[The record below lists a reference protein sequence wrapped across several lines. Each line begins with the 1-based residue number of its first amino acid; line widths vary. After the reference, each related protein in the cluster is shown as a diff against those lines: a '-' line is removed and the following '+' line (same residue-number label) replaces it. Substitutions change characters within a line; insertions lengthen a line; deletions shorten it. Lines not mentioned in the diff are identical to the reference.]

1 MGTSDLKLNLW
12 LKQRPR
18 LMLCYSKADRGI
30 LIGSLL
36 QISKH
41 MSAYRTTYQHSSS
54 CRFLLR
60 WSWRGERRLNFEWQT
75 KVKSQSVR
83 VDNIQKSKKGIRRG
97 LGNEDEGTEAQ
108 VQAKAA
114 KVAQITPTWQEPVAE
129 SHRELSAGRCLGG
142 EASVSLS

>member
-60 WSWRGERRLNFEWQT
+60 WSWRGERRLN
-75 KVKSQSVR
+75 
-83 VDNIQKSKKGIRRG
+83 SKCGP
-97 LGNEDEGTEAQ
+97 LP
-108 VQAKAA
+108 AA
-114 KVAQITPTWQEPVAE
+114 KSPKLQPNSLRKRDLGT
-129 SHRELSAGRCLGG
+129 SHQLRAS
-142 EASVSLS
+142 ASVKFPGFQSRLKPLLYSSNTSGMQHHLHRKVEI

>member
-41 MSAYRTTYQHSSS
+41 MSAYRTTYQPSSS

-60 WSWRGERRLNFEWQT
+60 WSWRGERRLNANRPAKHGVLPGSVAGSKCTGKNYTGRLWRQFLERVFGS
-75 KVKSQSVR
+75 KFCPSAIQSCQDFSHPSVTL
-83 VDNIQKSKKGIRRG
+83 VENCQD
-97 LGNEDEGTEAQ
+97 LTTL
-108 VQAKAA
+108 AA
-114 KVAQITPTWQEPVAE
+114 T
-129 SHRELSAGRCLGG
+129 L
-142 EASVSLS
+142 

>member
-60 WSWRGERRLNFEWQT
+60 WSWRGERRLNSNVSMAAPVNQKKRGEGG
-75 KVKSQSVR
+75 R
-83 VDNIQKSKKGIRRG
+83 V
-97 LGNEDEGTEAQ
+97 
-108 VQAKAA
+108 
-114 KVAQITPTWQEPVAE
+114 
-129 SHRELSAGRCLGG
+129 LSAVKLGLLPFWILLTKELLQFGR
-142 EASVSLS
+142 EATARIESLPVLNQ